1 MSSLLSKSKSI
12 SESFGFLSIREF
24 SEARHHKTIYGERR
38 IDGPGALLHR
48 HQIAQFRARD
58 LAAGLEI
65 FDPAKIVIARLGIVF
80 ARTGD
85 LDQKLD
91 GGVAMRGVREPGDGL
106 VGCRENSL
114 RGRKIRGRPA

>member
-1 MSSLLSKSKSI
+1 MSSLLSKSKRI

-48 HQIAQFRARD
+48 DQVAQFRARD
-58 LAAGLEI
+58 LAAGLEK
-65 FDPAKIVIARLGIVF
+65 FDPAKIVVTGLGVFF

-91 GGVAMRGVREPGDGL
+91 RFVAM
-106 VGCRENSL
+106 
-114 RGRKIRGRPA
+114 